1 MIDDKAGTGGTEWR
15 SAHDEACAALS
26 DALMWN
32 LSAARWEQVQDAV
45 ADMAAAV
52 AAASLDDLWQTTGR
66 LELCSPLRVV
76 TRLGDTP
83 QLPAPEAIR
92 DQIAAL
98 ISALAGDGDPSGS
111 GKPGPVSDGT
121 ITTASSRP

>member
-1 MIDDKAGTGGTEWR
+1 LIDDKAGTGGTEWR
-15 SAHDEACAALS
+15 AARDEAAAALS
-26 DALMWN
+26 DALIWN

-45 ADMAAAV
+45 ADMATAV
-52 AAASLDDLWQTTGR
+52 ASASLDDLWQTTGR

-98 ISALAGDGDPSGS
+98 ITALGDGPPSGG
-111 GKPGPVSDGT
+111 GKPGPLSGGT
-121 ITTASSRP
+121 ITTAGSRP